1 MKSFFKKYKW
11 LLAGLVILLIAAA
24 VIFFIKKK
32 SEYETVKVKRGDM
45 LVVAYAV
52 GTVKADVIFNLKT
65 AVPSLL
71 EKRFVRIGDKVK
83 KGDNLAV
90 IEGFLKKAPFD
101 GLVSAISF
109 EIGELVNPQT
119 PIMTIVDMNS
129 LYLEL
134 SMDERVISS
143 IKVGQEARL
152 SFEGQRN
159 VLEKGRVRSI
169 YANAGQFLVL
179 VDFDQKDLTL
189 LPGMTSDVAIQ
200 TGLHKNKL
208 LIPLGAISVDGTVLL
223 KRTRPVKIPVIV
235 EATDSKY
242 AAIQEGEIRE
252 GDELIIKKES
262 EKVQ

>member
-1 MKSFFKKYKW
+1 MRSYFSKYKW
-11 LLAGLVILLIAAA
+11 FLVALVVAALIAT
-24 VIFFIKKK
+24 VTIFLKKR
-32 SEYETVKVKRGDM
+32 SEYEKVKVIRGDI

-52 GTVKADVIFNLKT
+52 GTVKADVVFNLKT

-83 KGDNLAV
+83 KGDNLV
-90 IEGFLKKAPFD
+90 MIEGFLKKAPFD
-101 GLVSAISF
+101 GLVSAVSF

-119 PIMTIVDMNS
+119 PIMTVVDMNS

-143 IKVGQEARL
+143 IKAGQEARL

-159 VLEKGRVRSI
+159 VVEKGRVRSI

-179 VDFDQKDLTL
+179 VDFNQKDLTL
-189 LPGMTSDVAIQ
+189 LPGMTCDVAIE

-208 LIPLGAISVDGTVLL
+208 LVPLGALDADGSVTVL
-223 KRTRPVKIPVIV
+223 RTRPVKVPVIV
-235 EATDSKY
+235 ETTDAKY
-242 AAIQEGEIRE
+242 AAIQEGVLRE
-252 GDELIIKKES
+252 GDELIIKKNS
-262 EKVQ
+262 DDRK